1 MHIPVAVCKMRKL
14 QIQVLTRDGRKNIY
28 ETDRSRN
35 VADLKKRIGRS
46 MNVPMAFS
54 RLTYKGRLLTND
66 SILEDE
72 GVKRM
77 STLELYWQ
85 PLVLTPKQY
94 REKELELDKLDQKQ
108 RHVSRI
114 AENYEQTVKKGG
126 HERTPSGLR
135 RTRDHLRV
143 KRSLSADD
151 MKLSTNSFIRQ
162 PERKIEECV
171 QEEEQ
176 SSTSSD
182 ELDFL
187 AAYWCCSKSTV
198 KKNRKSTDP
207 NVLKYADVDVDAD
220 DDIDVDVDADLRA
233 DAKQLDA
240 NSDLKSTVSGIAFPC
255 NKNSSNNSKNSKK
268 NNNNNLPKDDDLL
281 EDLQRCLSCKH
292 QPFRNGLRLAA
303 GRMSRSIISNI
314 RKNQKNCKK

>member
-1 MHIPVAVCKMRKL
+1 MHIPVAICKMRKL

-35 VADLKKRIGRS
+35 VADLKKRIGRT

-162 PERKIEECV
+162 PERKIDECV
-171 QEEEQ
+171 QEEELI
-176 SSTSSD
+176 SSSSSD

-187 AAYWCCSKSTV
+187 ASYWCCSKNIV
-198 KKNRKSTDP
+198 KKSRKSLES
-207 NVLKYADVDVDAD
+207 NVLKYVDVDIDADADVDGDAD
-220 DDIDVDVDADLRA
+220 ADADANYA
-233 DAKQLDA
+233 DDALKLDA
-240 NSDLKSTVSGIAFPC
+240 GNELKITASGTDFPT
-255 NKNSSNNSKNSKK
+255 SNT
-268 NNNNNLPKDDDLL
+268 LKDDDELEELL
-281 EDLQRCLSCKH
+281 DQRCLNCKH
-292 QPFRNGLRLAA
+292 QPFRSGLRLAA